1 MMVGI
6 LVQIGAALRAQSQ
19 AIRLAQ
25 RLQRQFLDQRVAQKR
40 LNIGPGS
47 AFKQRI
53 RILRLVFAGDNV
65 DFLFLDA
72 ALAVLPPL
80 PDATL
85 ADLSSYGKNEV
96 TFTVQ
101 SRLIGFRQRVHSA
114 CTGH

>member
-1 MMVGI
+1 MVRI

-72 ALAVLPPL
+72 ALAVFAALYCDWRKTRRKSLIFLEKLPTINCDENNRLSQPL
-80 PDATL
+80 RTL
-85 ADLSSYGKNEV
+85 
-96 TFTVQ
+96 
-101 SRLIGFRQRVHSA
+101 
-114 CTGH
+114 